1 MCFFT
6 DTCML
11 AVMDTC
17 MLAVMDTCMLAV
29 MGCDDK
35 GVKIISVILQDLCR
49 LLRAENQWFPL
60 VTKSQLLKIAL
71 FLTFIYNQKKCVF
84 L

>member
-1 MCFFT
+1 MHAGCNGHMHAGC
-6 DTCML
+6 DGHMH
-11 AVMDTC
+11 A
-17 MLAVMDTCMLAV
+17 
-29 MGCDDK
+29 GCDDK
-35 GVKIISVILQDLCR
+35 VVKIIRVILQDLCR

-60 VTKSQLLKIAL
+60 VTKSQLLKIAGF

>member
-1 MCFFT
+1 MHAGC
-6 DTCML
+6 DGHMHAGYNGHMHAGCDGHMH
-11 AVMDTC
+11 A
-17 MLAVMDTCMLAV
+17 
-29 MGCDDK
+29 GCDDK

-71 FLTFIYNQKKCVF
+71 FLTFIYNQRKCVF